1 MPQATAT
8 PSATTR
14 GRPGY
19 TREEVIRIAVRQFN
33 THGYEATSM
42 GALATTLGITKSAIY
57 HHISSK
63 EDILVSATDQ
73 ALEALFNILNEADEL
88 DGTAKERL
96 SSAISGA
103 TRVLC
108 ENPENVTLLLRLR
121 GNTEVE
127 KQILERRRKITRKLI
142 DFVDAAQ
149 TEGAVRSNLD
159 AGMVAR
165 LTFGMINSLVE
176 WYRPDGDISPEELS
190 ELMPDFVFQGLSV
203 H

>member
-1 MPQATAT
+1 MSQATAT
-8 PSATTR
+8 PTR

-19 TREEVIRIAVRQFN
+19 AREDVIRIAVKQFN

-63 EDILVSATDQ
+63 EEILVSATDQ
-73 ALEALFNILNEADEL
+73 ALEALFDILDTADEL
-88 DGTAKERL
+88 EGTAKDRL
-96 SSAISGA
+96 SLAISGA

-142 DFVDAAQ
+142 EYVDAAQ
-149 TEGAVRSNLD
+149 VEGAVRSNLD

-176 WYRPDGDISPEELS
+176 WYRPDGETSPEELS
-190 ELMPDFVFQGLSV
+190 QLMPEFVFQGLSAR
-203 H
+203 

>member
-1 MPQATAT
+1 MSRTSVAT
-8 PSATTR
+8 PNTTR

-19 TREEVIRIAVRQFN
+19 TRDDVIRIAVDQFN

-42 GALATTLGITKSAIY
+42 GSLATTLGVTKSAIY
-57 HHISSK
+57 HHITSK
-63 EDILVSATDQ
+63 EEILVAATDQ
-73 ALEALFNILNEADEL
+73 ALEALFDVIDAADEL
-88 DGTAKERL
+88 EGTAKDRL
-96 SSAISGA
+96 IAVIGGA
-103 TRVLC
+103 TLALC

-127 KQILERRRKITRKLI
+127 KQILERRRHITRKFI
-142 DFVDAAQ
+142 EFVADAQ
-149 TEGAVRSNLD
+149 EEGAVRSTLD

-176 WYRPDGDISPEELS
+176 WYRPDGDTSPEELS
-190 ELMPDFVFQGLSV
+190 RLMPDFVFQGISD

>member
-1 MPQATAT
+1 MSQATAT
-8 PSATTR
+8 PPATTR

-19 TREEVIRIAVRQFN
+19 AREDVIRIAVKQFN

-63 EDILVSATDQ
+63 EEILVSATDQ
-73 ALEALFNILNEADEL
+73 ALEALFDILDTADEL
-88 DGTAKERL
+88 EGTAKDRL
-96 SSAISGA
+96 SLAISGA

-142 DFVDAAQ
+142 EYVDAAQ
-149 TEGAVRSNLD
+149 VEGAVRSNLD

-176 WYRPDGDISPEELS
+176 WYRPDGETSPEELS
-190 ELMPDFVFQGLSV
+190 QLMPEFVFQGLSAR
-203 H
+203 